1 MKTKA
6 THYGTCQLCGSLQK
20 LPSGVLAIHGYQVD
34 WNQFHG
40 TCSGSGHPPFE
51 QSKDLAAETVRG
63 AEKFLKTKPELP
75 YPNVDHLDHQTRK
88 SNPDFI
94 AWKQRRLD
102 RSNCS
107 SLVAFLKPRCAN
119 WSVKPLKEVAEEDAK
134 VETVKVAFRNVRQLA
149 ALRNDAKSDLSRAID
164 AVDKIVGYS
173 TFGSIT
179 SATCVNVAGKIA
191 ASRGVGHN
199 GYRETR
205 FDFIEAMAAASHMLT
220 AHAVWLDA
228 KAAADEAKAAFEA
241 DKKAALQARGAAGGA
256 GEE

>member
-20 LPSGVLAIHGYQVD
+20 LPTGVLAIHGYQVE
-34 WNQFHG
+34 WNQFNGVCHG
-40 TCSGSGHPPFE
+40 TGHLPCE
-51 QSKDLAAETVRG
+51 QSKDVAEAQIKRSEQYLAENPEPA
-63 AEKFLKTKPELP
+63 KPHVTARWNSPEQES
-75 YPNVDHLDHQTRK
+75 YR
-88 SNPDFI
+88 S
-94 AWKQRRLD
+94 AMD
-102 RSNCS
+102 RIYGHRQM
-107 SLVAFLKPRCAN
+107 LRFLKPRCAN

-164 AVDKIVGYS
+164 AVEKVVGYS

-199 GYRETR
+199 GYRETQ
-205 FDFIEAMAAASHMLT
+205 FDLIEAMAAASHMLT
-220 AHAVWLDA
+220 AHAIWLDA
-228 KAAADEAKAAFEA
+228 KAKADEAKGAFEA